1 MSDPRFESLV
11 EQVRSGAID
20 RRTFMVRSAAIGVSA
35 FAAGAVLAGTA
46 GAQDATPGASPAAG
60 GAIGPDTLGVPGVVH
75 STDTSKGNI
84 NIYSSWPM
92 TGSSEQIGSDG
103 AAAVN
108 YALELWGGAA
118 GGYTISY
125 TALDDGISTN
135 NGAWDATVEAN
146 NATQV
151 ADDPEAMAYIATF
164 NTGAAEASI
173 PIMNQAGIAMISP
186 ANTGTRLTKEN
197 EFNPEGYPD
206 VLYPTGKRNYMRVVP
221 ADDIQGPAC
230 ANWAYNTFGA
240 ETVYILHDN
249 QAYGQGL
256 ATIFQATFEQLGG
269 EVLGFE
275 AFDAQSDDFQSLAN
289 KIANEAPALIFI
301 SAIVNLNAS
310 KLVQD
315 LRDLMS
321 VDDVAILGPDG
332 LVNQDFVDGAGGAAE
347 GMYITFGG
355 LPGAALEG
363 LGAQWR
369 EGFSPKIGGREPDA
383 YSIYSFEAAVVVLQA
398 IDKVGEADRA
408 KILDAMFNTEGFRGL
423 VGEWSFTDTGDTTA
437 DTISLN
443 IVKDSVITFQEI
455 IGVPE

>member
-1 MSDPRFESLV
+1 MVDPRFESLV
-11 EQVRSGAID
+11 SKVRDGEID
-20 RRTFMVRSAAIGVSA
+20 RRTFMVRAAALGVSA
-35 FAAGAVLAGTA
+35 FAAGAVLSGTA
-46 GAQDATPGASPAAG
+46 AAQDASPAAA
-60 GAIGPDTLGVPGVVH
+60 GAIGPDTLGVPGVPH

-92 TGSSEQIGSDG
+92 TGSSEQIGGDG

-108 YALELWGGAA
+108 YALELYGGAA
-118 GGYTISY
+118 GGYAISY

-146 NATQV
+146 NATEV
-151 ADDPEAMAYIATF
+151 ANDPEAMAYIATF

-173 PIMNQAGIAMISP
+173 PIANEAGLAMISP
-186 ANTGTRLTKEN
+186 ANTGVRLTKEN

-206 VLYPTGKRNYMRVVP
+206 VLYPTGVRNYMRVVP
-221 ADDIQGPAC
+221 ADDLQGGAS
-230 ANWAYNTFGA
+230 ANWVYNTLGA
-240 ETVYILHDN
+240 QSVYILHDN
-249 QAYGQGL
+249 QSYGQGL
-256 ATIFQATFEQLGG
+256 ATIFQAVYEGFGG

-275 AFDAQSDDFQSLAN
+275 AFDAASDDFQALAN
-289 KIANEAPALIFI
+289 KIANEAPELIYI

-315 LRDLMS
+315 LRDLMAPEDT
-321 VDDVAILGPDG
+321 VILGPDG

-363 LGAQWR
+363 IGAQWR

-408 KILDAMFNTEGFRGL
+408 KILDAMFHTEGFRGL
-423 VGEWSFTDTGDTTA
+423 VGEWSFTETGDTTA

-443 IVKDSVITFQEI
+443 IVTDGVITFQEI
-455 IGVPE
+455 IGLAE

>member
-1 MSDPRFESLV
+1 MTDPRFTRLV
-11 EQVRSGAID
+11 EQLQQGAID
-20 RRTFMVRSAAIGVSA
+20 RRTFMVRSFALGVSA
-35 FAAGAVLAGTA
+35 TVAGSVLAGSVA
-46 GAQDATPGASPAAG
+46 AQDASPAASG
-60 GAIGPDTLGVPGVVH
+60 ELGPDTLGVPGVAH

-103 AAAVN
+103 VAAVN
-108 YALELWGGAA
+108 FALELWGGAA
-118 GGYTISY
+118 GGYSITY
-125 TALDDGISTN
+125 TGLDDGISTN

-146 NATQV
+146 NATEV
-151 ADDPEAMAYIATF
+151 VNDPEAMAYIATF

-173 PIMNQAGIAMISP
+173 PITNEGGLAMISP
-186 ANTGTRLTKEN
+186 ANTGVRLTKEN

-206 VLYPTGKRNYMRVVP
+206 VLYPTGVRNYMRVVP
-221 ADDIQGPAC
+221 ADDLQGGAS
-230 ANWAYNTFGA
+230 ANWVYNTLGA
-240 ETVYILHDN
+240 QSVYILHDN

-256 ATIFQATFEQLGG
+256 ATIFQAVYEGFGG
-269 EVLGFE
+269 EVKGFE
-275 AFDAQSDDFQSLAN
+275 AFDAASDDFQALAN
-289 KIANEAPALIFI
+289 KIANEAPELIYI

-315 LRDLMS
+315 LRDLMTPE
-321 VDDVAILGPDG
+321 DVVILGPDG

-363 LGAQWR
+363 IGATWR
-369 EGFSPKIGGREPDA
+369 EQFSPKIGGREPDA
-383 YSIYSFEAAVVVLQA
+383 YSIYSFECAVVVLQA

-408 KILDAMFNTEGFRGL
+408 KILDAMFHTEGFRGL
-423 VGEWSFTDTGDTTA
+423 VGEWSFTETGDTTA

-443 IVKDSVITFQEI
+443 IVKDGVITFQEL
-455 IGVPE
+455 IGLAE